1 VSSNPARSFEP
12 GTAGWLFADL
22 LLVLSIVTLGAAT
35 VPDDVPMAELQAVP
49 VGVVRPSPPGRS
61 PFPGAS
67 PGATPTPT
75 SMPTPTALRA
85 KGIDRTP
92 TKLRFAVTTG
102 HLVARDAREL
112 RRVRRVLAAGTAR
125 LRGRR
130 AALVLTFGCDP
141 DSRIG
146 STMSA
151 TVNSQLRAVDADL
164 FGDTVTRSFMDDSCR
179 GTVRMEIYPF
189 AR

>member
-1 VSSNPARSFEP
+1 VSSNSVRSFEP

-49 VGVVRPSPPGRS
+49 VGVVQPAPPSRS
-61 PFPGAS
+61 PFPGPS
-67 PGATPTPT
+67 PRATPAPTSTPTP
-75 SMPTPTALRA
+75 LRA

-102 HLVARDAREL
+102 RLVARDAREL

-164 FGDTVTRSFMDDSCR
+164 FGDTVTRSFMDDSCS